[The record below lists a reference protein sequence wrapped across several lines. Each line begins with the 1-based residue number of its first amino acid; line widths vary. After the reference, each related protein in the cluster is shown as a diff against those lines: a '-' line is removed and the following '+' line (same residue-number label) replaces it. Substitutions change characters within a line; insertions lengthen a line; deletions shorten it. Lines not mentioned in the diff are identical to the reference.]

1 MALSIIENGKKLEST
16 IDFSNFLKEF
26 KKYRLR
32 VLLVVLAITLAAFPL
47 INRMT
52 PQYTATA
59 TIVLKAKTDNSTP
72 IDQVEDFDATQAEYY
87 PTQAELLQSKTVIE
101 AAAKKLDLINSP
113 IFEDE
118 DKDENIPQS
127 EEDHLYSIVKAIKKK
142 LSISPVRFSQLVH
155 VSYESKD
162 SEMSALVANAVVE
175 SYIEQQ
181 EQRKIEKTQQA
192 QQWNNTRMSELK
204 EKIKQQKA
212 DIDKFLSDNGLLT
225 YQGVDGFETEQLALV
240 NDRLATAKEKRIT
253 TKANYNTISEALGYP
268 LEDVATLPSISNHA
282 QLQDLRIALIQAK
295 RTLFDLQ
302 KMYGPKN
309 RQILEAN
316 AQIKAIELQT
326 TALLKELKTG
336 LYKEYQ
342 AAIERENKYRALLAE
357 QKKDFT
363 ALAAKK
369 DTYNTMK
376 ADLDKT
382 QELYEKI
389 FLRSKEQ
396 ELTVLYREPV
406 ARLLDAATPPHKP
419 SKPNKALLL
428 IMVCAMTIIFSLLF
442 IIIKSALNKSINN
455 LTQVNTRLGLQ
466 GIGELISLNYIDELA
481 LFTKNFFKNSY
492 STETIH
498 AIRTTILLDD
508 KPWPIIGLASTE
520 STESN
525 ELNSY
530 LLAYSF
536 SQDRSTLLIDLDYR
550 KEISLTEAILMQKEN
565 EVDAK
570 KAENSDDFETLPTS
584 TVMGV
589 AEALE
594 QKHPINDCLIKIE
607 NNLTFLPRG
616 TLTETPLIT
625 LASEELGRQLKELS
639 KQFEQVIVNLPAM
652 TESKDAQLIARHL
665 SGVIYTV
672 QAGELSANHILANI
686 EKVKQVQTPI
696 MGVILTDVQ
705 NDELETEEAKQQLI
719 HQNDDILG

>member
-47 INRMT
+47 INGMT

-101 AAAKKLDLINSP
+101 AAARKLDLINNP
-113 IFEDE
+113 IFD
-118 DKDENIPQS
+118 DDDVNIPQS
-127 EEDHLYSIVKAIKKK
+127 KKEQLYSIVKAIKKK
-142 LSISPVRFSQLVH
+142 LSVSPVRFSQLVH

-192 QQWNNTRMSELK
+192 QQWNNTRMAELK
-204 EKIKQQKA
+204 EKITQQKA

-225 YQGVDGFETEQLALV
+225 YQGVDGFETEQLALI

-253 TKANYNTISEALGYP
+253 AKANYNTISEALGYP

-309 RQILEAN
+309 SQILEAN

-326 TALLKELKTG
+326 TSLLKELKTG

-342 AAIERENKYRALLAE
+342 ASIERENKYRALLAE

-376 ADLDKT
+376 LDLDKT

-466 GIGELISLNYIDELA
+466 GIGELITLNYIDELA

-492 STETIH
+492 SAETVH

-550 KEISLTEAILMQKEN
+550 KDISLTEAILMQKEN
-565 EVDAK
+565 EIDAK
-570 KAENSDDFETLPTS
+570 KTENSNDHEVLPTS

-625 LASEELGRQLKELS
+625 LASEELSSQIKELS
-639 KQFEQVIVNLPAM
+639 QQFEQVIINLPAM

-665 SGVIYTV
+665 SGVIYIM
-672 QAGELSANHILANI
+672 QAGKLSANHILANI
-686 EKVKQVQTPI
+686 EKIKQVQTPI

>member
-32 VLLVVLAITLAAFPL
+32 VLLIVLAITLAAFPL
-47 INRMT
+47 INGMT

-101 AAAKKLDLINSP
+101 AAARKLDLINNP
-113 IFEDE
+113 IFD
-118 DKDENIPQS
+118 DDDVNIPQS
-127 EEDHLYSIVKAIKKK
+127 KKEQLYSIVKAIKKK
-142 LSISPVRFSQLVH
+142 LSVSPVRFSQLVH

-192 QQWNNTRMSELK
+192 QQWNNTRMAELK
-204 EKIKQQKA
+204 EKITQQKA

-225 YQGVDGFETEQLALV
+225 YQGVDGFETEQLALI

-253 TKANYNTISEALGYP
+253 AKANYNTISEALGYP

-309 RQILEAN
+309 SQILEAN

-326 TALLKELKTG
+326 TSLLKELKTG

-342 AAIERENKYRALLAE
+342 ASIERENKYRALLAE

-376 ADLDKT
+376 LDLDKT

-466 GIGELISLNYIDELA
+466 GIGELITLNYIDELA

-492 STETIH
+492 SAETVH

-550 KEISLTEAILMQKEN
+550 KDISLTEAILMQKEN
-565 EVDAK
+565 EIDAK
-570 KAENSDDFETLPTS
+570 KTENSNDHEVLPTS

-625 LASEELGRQLKELS
+625 LASEELSSQIKELS
-639 KQFEQVIVNLPAM
+639 QQFEQVIINLPAM

-665 SGVIYTV
+665 SGVIYIM
-672 QAGELSANHILANI
+672 QAGKLSANHILANI
-686 EKVKQVQTPI
+686 EKIKQVQTPI